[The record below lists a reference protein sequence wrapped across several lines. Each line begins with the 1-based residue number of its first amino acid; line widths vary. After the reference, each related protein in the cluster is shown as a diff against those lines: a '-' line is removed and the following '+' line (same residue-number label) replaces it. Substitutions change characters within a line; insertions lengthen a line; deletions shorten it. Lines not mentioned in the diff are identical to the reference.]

1 MTQFNPLRY
10 ATAAAATAL
19 CVFCIAWEIW
29 LAPLRPGAWL
39 LSLKAVPLLLALPGL
54 WRGHLRTFQ
63 WWSMLI
69 LIYLAEGLVRGMS
82 DPGPSATLGWIEAG
96 LSTVIFLFILLYC
109 RARLQQ
115 KKTQADQPPGDGTA
129 R

>member
-1 MTQFNPLRY
+1 MQPNTLRF
-10 ATAAAATAL
+10 AAAAMASAL
-19 CVFCIAWEIW
+19 CALCIAWEIW

-69 LIYLAEGLVRGMS
+69 LAYLAEGLVRGAS
-82 DPGPSATLGWIEAG
+82 DPGPSALLGWIEAA
-96 LSTVIFLFILLYC
+96 LSAVVFVLILLYC
-109 RARLQQ
+109 RRRLQM
-115 KKTQADQPPGDGTA
+115 KKALA
-129 R
+129 EAAAE